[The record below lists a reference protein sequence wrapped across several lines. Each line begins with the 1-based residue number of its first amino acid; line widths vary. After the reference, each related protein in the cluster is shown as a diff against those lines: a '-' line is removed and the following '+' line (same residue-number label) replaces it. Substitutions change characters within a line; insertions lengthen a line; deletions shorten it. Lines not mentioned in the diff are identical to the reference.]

1 MVLHFRSV
9 HDYIDCM
16 CFNPVFNKMQEVK
29 IMIREFQMSDT
40 EQVMKLWL
48 SGNISAHSICARG
61 ILAFTF

>member
-1 MVLHFRSV
+1 M

-40 EQVMKLWL
+40 ESVRYHHGADE
-48 SGNISAHSICARG
+48 SYRGRDRG
-61 ILAFTF
+61 IKAYLSNGMGTTM